1 MTESL
6 ARTEKE
12 LHTLNL
18 SVERKDGEI
27 VRLGNCVKQEENRT
41 SLLQQKLDEA
51 VQTISKHEENI
62 MNIQLR
68 EEDSKVRNYRDIN
81 WYKYRHI
88 LNKYLKL
95 WIKNISST

>member
-1 MTESL
+1 MLYNLYYSPVEVTESL

-41 SLLQQKLDEA
+41 SLLQQKLDQA

-68 EEDSKVRNYRDIN
+68 EEDRKVRLTFYIDMN
-81 WYKYRHI
+81 
-88 LNKYLKL
+88 
-95 WIKNISST
+95 

>member
-41 SLLQQKLDEA
+41 SLLQQKLDQA

-68 EEDSKVRNYRDIN
+68 EEDRKVRLTFYIDMN
-81 WYKYRHI
+81 W
-88 LNKYLKL
+88 
-95 WIKNISST
+95 